1 MQCSVLDGDDH
12 RRLVRVALGIYR
24 DFTGYPGKVL
34 GPRNRVPQ
42 FLRIG
47 TPGPFNRVGQEING
61 IVTKGSKSVG
71 QFIVFLFIFLDELL
85 HRR

>member
-1 MQCSVLDGDDH
+1 MVMITADLF
-12 RRLVRVALGIYR
+12 ALRSGFIVI
-24 DFTGYPGKVL
+24 FTGYPGKVL